1 MGLKRNYLLNLF
13 LYISAI
19 NEIRWPTVTC
29 QDDETPSSGCLPKK
43 TFLALLRLPEVSS
56 NLAAYSRTAGLIQE
70 SKNRDE
76 MDNWKA
82 INSEDSNSDDGE
94 ICLPAA
100 VYLELFRNPAMRGH
114 LSAISRALKILE
126 NPLESYQEADIKR
139 SLAILAKNNDMPT
152 ITQEQDDDE
161 MGNGP
166 TDGEGGEDGIN
177 NDDDEASEFDNETL
191 DIILKI
197 LNDNDQKN
205 VHAVAREYSLPNG
218 QIDFEAIERDYGQEK
233 RNIASLARESNLP
246 SYGKRNLAS
255 LARDYALPGGKRNFS
270 DFLTESPVSY
280 EKRNLASF
288 MRSYGGKRNIA
299 SLARDF
305 NLPPMPAGAGRKRA
319 LLRILSLPYD
329 EIENEDKRNVAS
341 LSKNRAWPTVHKRSG
356 RSKIPLVL
364 SFLAKNRTGKLA
376 SGGKRPK
383 RQIDFSDEYPLPV
396 MQNNNVFDYEELLEA
411 LAEQY
416 PKTEK
421 RFMGPVVEMQDSDT
435 RKVYDNLLQPTKR
448 HIGALARLGWLP
460 TLRATRFSRSPRYLV
475 SRTNSADGTTS
486 DDSTNTAPW
495 ALRSRLGS
503 QTRYLQSM
511 YEACRHFN
519 RKFPFLSTANN
530 SKQYKFPIKSN

>member
-1 MGLKRNYLLNLF
+1 MGLKRNYLISLF

-29 QDDETPSSGCLPKK
+29 QDDEATSGCLPKK

-82 INSEDSNSDDGE
+82 MNLEDSEDGE

-114 LSAISRALKILE
+114 LSAVARALKILE
-126 NPLESYQEADIKR
+126 NPFESYQDADIKR

-152 ITQEQDDDE
+152 VTQDQEGDE
-161 MGNGP
+161 VGNGP
-166 TDGEGGEDGIN
+166 TDGE
-177 NDDDEASEFDNETL
+177 
-191 DIILKI
+191 
-197 LNDNDQKN
+197 
-205 VHAVAREYSLPNG
+205 
-218 QIDFEAIERDYGQEK
+218 
-233 RNIASLARESNLP
+233 
-246 SYGKRNLAS
+246 GKRNLAS

-305 NLPPMPAGAGRKRA
+305 ALPPMPAGTGRKRA
-319 LLRILSLPYD
+319 LLRFWNLPFDD
-329 EIENEDKRNVAS
+329 EIENEEKRNVAS

-356 RSKIPLVL
+356 RSKMPLIL
-364 SFLAKNRTGKLA
+364 SYLAKNKNVR
-376 SGGKRPK
+376 RPK

-421 RFMGPVVEMQDSDT
+421 RFMGAGPVMEMQGSDT

-486 DDSTNTAPW
+486 NDSTNTAPW

-511 YEACRHFN
+511 YEACRHAIK
-519 RKFPFLSTANN
+519 KFPFLSTANN
-530 SKQYKFPIKSN
+530 NPYRHKFPIDSNSIY

>member
-1 MGLKRNYLLNLF
+1 MGLKRNYLISLF

-29 QDDETPSSGCLPKK
+29 QDDEATSGCLPKK

-82 INSEDSNSDDGE
+82 MNLEDSEDGE

-114 LSAISRALKILE
+114 LSAVARALKILE
-126 NPLESYQEADIKR
+126 NPFESYQDADIKR

-152 ITQEQDDDE
+152 VTQDQEGDE
-161 MGNGP
+161 VGNGP

-177 NDDDEASEFDNETL
+177 NDEASEFDNETL
-191 DIILKI
+191 DLLLKI
-197 LNDNDQKN
+197 LHKNDQKN

-218 QIDFEAIERDYGQEK
+218 QIDFEAIERDYGQDK

-305 NLPPMPAGAGRKRA
+305 ALPPMPAGTGRKRA
-319 LLRILSLPYD
+319 LLRFWNLPFDD
-329 EIENEDKRNVAS
+329 EIENEEKRNVAS

-356 RSKIPLVL
+356 RSKMPLIL
-364 SFLAKNRTGKLA
+364 SYLAKNKNVR
-376 SGGKRPK
+376 RPK

-421 RFMGPVVEMQDSDT
+421 RFMGPVMEMQGSDT

-486 DDSTNTAPW
+486 NDSTNTAPW

-511 YEACRHFN
+511 YEACRHAIK
-519 RKFPFLSTANN
+519 KFPFLSTANN
-530 SKQYKFPIKSN
+530 NPYRHKFPIDSNSIY